1 MIFIG
6 KILKLNVYFEKRFG
20 RKDIGIEKIIAEC
33 KSDNIIAAKKLYS
46 RLSRYSDAFEL
57 HIIGIK
63 LALLAR
69 DKEKALKLLQ
79 KEMSRHDIGCEE
91 LEFCYKE
98 LSRYYTLKKK
108 NMISEAILKMID

>member
-1 MIFIG
+1 M
-6 KILKLNVYFEKRFG
+6 YPTQ
-20 RKDIGIEKIIAEC
+20 
-33 KSDNIIAAKKLYS
+33 AA
-46 RLSRYSDAFEL
+46 A
-57 HIIGIK
+57 
-63 LALLAR
+63 ALQTSFFHGFQNQYT
-69 DKEKALKLLQ
+69 LLQ